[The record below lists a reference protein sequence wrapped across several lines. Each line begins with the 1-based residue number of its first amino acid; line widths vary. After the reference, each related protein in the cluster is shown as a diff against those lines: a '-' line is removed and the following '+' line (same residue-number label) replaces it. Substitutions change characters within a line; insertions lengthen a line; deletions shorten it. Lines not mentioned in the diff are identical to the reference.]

1 MKRGVGSSEAH
12 AAPLLLFLICD
23 RINTGGDIMTDIL
36 IVEDDKELAGLLTD
50 FLRDEGY
57 TVTAVE
63 SGERALELFEKYGAR
78 LVVLDINLPD
88 VNGFAVCSKLRENA
102 DTPILIV
109 SARTDKEDKLNGLD
123 LGADDYI
130 EKPYDIDILIAKI
143 KGIFKRRYQQEILS
157 ADGVTLN
164 LADRT
169 ATIDGKAAELPA
181 KEFDLLVLFLEN
193 QGKALKK
200 EYLFSTVWGS
210 DSDSEL
216 QTLHVHIN
224 RLRQKL
230 GDAPKNAKRLLT
242 VWGVGYKFI

>member
-1 MKRGVGSSEAH
+1 MKYCRRYEIIVVG
-12 AAPLLLFLICD
+12 D
-23 RINTGGDIMTDIL
+23 DIMTDIL
-36 IVEDDKELAGLLTD
+36 IVEDDKELAGLMTA
-50 FLRDEGY
+50 FLRTEGY
-57 TVTAVE
+57 IVSAVE
-63 SGERALELFEKYGAR
+63 SGERALELFDRYGAR

-88 VNGFAVCSKLRENA
+88 VNGFAVCSKLRENT

-130 EKPYDIDILIAKI
+130 EKPYDIDILLAKI
-143 KGIFKRRYQQEILS
+143 KGIFKRRYQRQILS
-157 ADGVTLN
+157 ASGVTLN
-164 LADRT
+164 LADRS
-169 ATIDGKAAELPA
+169 AEIDGKPAELTA
-181 KEFDLLVLFLEN
+181 KEFDLLTLLIEN

-230 GDAPKNAKRLLT
+230 GEDPKNAKRLLT
-242 VWGVGYKFI
+242 VWGVGYKFV

>member
-1 MKRGVGSSEAH
+1 MKYCRRYDIIVVG
-12 AAPLLLFLICD
+12 D
-23 RINTGGDIMTDIL
+23 DIMTDIL
-36 IVEDDKELAGLLTD
+36 IVEDDKELAGLMTD
-50 FLRDEGY
+50 FLRTEGY
-57 TVTAVE
+57 IVSAVE
-63 SGERALELFEKYGAR
+63 SGERAVELFDRYGAR

-88 VNGFAVCSKLRENA
+88 VNGFAVCSKLRENT

-130 EKPYDIDILIAKI
+130 EKPYDIDILLAKI
-143 KGIFKRRYQQEILS
+143 KGIFKRRYQRNMLS
-157 ADGVTLN
+157 ASGVTLN
-164 LADRT
+164 LANKT
-169 ATIDGKAAELPA
+169 ADIDGKPAELTA
-181 KEFDLLVLFLEN
+181 KEFDLLALLIEN

-230 GDAPKNAKRLLT
+230 GDNPKNAKRLLT
-242 VWGVGYKFI
+242 VWGVGYKFV

>member
-1 MKRGVGSSEAH
+1 
-12 AAPLLLFLICD
+12 
-23 RINTGGDIMTDIL
+23 MTDIL
-36 IVEDDKELAGLLTD
+36 IVEDDKELADLLTD

-63 SGERALELFEKYGAR
+63 SGGRALELFEKYGAK

-88 VNGFAVCSKLRENA
+88 VNGFAVCSRLRENA

-143 KGIFKRRYQQEILS
+143 KGIFKRRYQHEILS

-164 LADRT
+164 LAERT
-169 ATIDGKAAELPA
+169 AIVDGVDTELPA
-181 KEFDLLVLFLEN
+181 KEFDLLALLMEN

-200 EYLFSTVWGS
+200 EYLFSSVWGS

-230 GDAPKNAKRLLT
+230 GDDPKNAKRLLT
-242 VWGVGYKFI
+242 VWGVGYKFV

>member
-1 MKRGVGSSEAH
+1 MQKVEKCGIIGW
-12 AAPLLLFLICD
+12 
-23 RINTGGDIMTDIL
+23 GDDTVTDIL
-36 IVEDDKELAGLLTD
+36 IVEDNKELSKLLTD
-50 FLRDEGY
+50 FLRAEGY
-57 TVTAVE
+57 TVSAVD
-63 SGERALELFEKYGAR
+63 SGERALQLFERYGAR

-102 DTPILIV
+102 DTPIIIV
-109 SARTDKEDKLNGLD
+109 SCRTEKEDKLNGFD

-143 KGIFKRRYQQEILS
+143 KGIFKRRYQRDMLS
-157 ADGVTLN
+157 ADGVVLN

-169 ATIDGKAAELPA
+169 ASIDGSPAELTA
-181 KEFDLLVLFLEN
+181 KEFDLLALLIEN
-193 QGKALKK
+193 KDKALKK
-200 EYLFSTVWGS
+200 EYLFNTVWGS

-230 GDAPKNAKRLLT
+230 GDDPKNAKRLLT
-242 VWGVGYKFI
+242 VWGVGYKFV

>member
-1 MKRGVGSSEAH
+1 
-12 AAPLLLFLICD
+12 
-23 RINTGGDIMTDIL
+23 MTDIL
-36 IVEDDKELAGLLTD
+36 IVEDDKELSTLLTD
-50 FLRDEGY
+50 FLRAEGY
-57 TVTAVE
+57 TVSAVD
-63 SGERALELFEKYGAR
+63 SGERAVQLFERYGAR

-88 VNGFAVCSKLRENA
+88 ISGFAVCSKLRENT

-109 SARTDKEDKLNGLD
+109 SARTGKEDKLGGLG

-143 KGIFKRRYQQEILS
+143 KGIFKRRYQRDMLTAE
-157 ADGVTLN
+157 GVSLN

-169 ATIDGKAAELPA
+169 AVIDGKQVELPA
-181 KEFDLLVLFLEN
+181 KEFDLLALLIEN
-193 QGKALKK
+193 KGKALKK
-200 EYLFSTVWGS
+200 EYLFNTVWGS

-230 GDAPKNAKRLLT
+230 GDDPKNAKRLLT
-242 VWGVGYKFI
+242 VWGVGYKFV

>member
-1 MKRGVGSSEAH
+1 
-12 AAPLLLFLICD
+12 
-23 RINTGGDIMTDIL
+23 MTDIL
-36 IVEDDKELAGLLTD
+36 IVEDDKELQILLTD
-50 FLRDEGY
+50 FLRTEGY
-57 TVTAVE
+57 TVSAVE
-63 SGERALELFEKYGAR
+63 SGERAVQLFERYGAR

-88 VNGFAVCSKLRENA
+88 MNGFAVCSKLRENA

-130 EKPYDIDILIAKI
+130 EKPYDIDILLAKI
-143 KGIFKRRYQQEILS
+143 KGIFKRRYQRNMLS
-157 ADGVTLN
+157 ASGVTLN
-164 LADRT
+164 LANKTVD
-169 ATIDGKAAELPA
+169 IDGKPAELTA
-181 KEFDLLVLFLEN
+181 KEFDLLALLIEN

-216 QTLHVHIN
+216 QILHVHIN

-230 GDAPKNAKRLLT
+230 GDDPKNAKRLLT
-242 VWGVGYKFI
+242 VWGVGYKFV

>member
-1 MKRGVGSSEAH
+1 MKYCHRYDIIVVG
-12 AAPLLLFLICD
+12 D
-23 RINTGGDIMTDIL
+23 DIMTDIL
-36 IVEDDKELAGLLTD
+36 IVEDDKELAGLMTD
-50 FLRDEGY
+50 FLRTEGY
-57 TVTAVE
+57 IVSAVE
-63 SGERALELFEKYGAR
+63 SGERAVELFDRYGAR

-88 VNGFAVCSKLRENA
+88 VNGFAVCSKLRENT

-130 EKPYDIDILIAKI
+130 EKPYDIDILLAKI
-143 KGIFKRRYQQEILS
+143 KGIFKRRYQRQILS
-157 ADGVTLN
+157 ASGVTLN
-164 LADRT
+164 LADKS
-169 ATIDGKAAELPA
+169 AEIDGKPAELTA
-181 KEFDLLVLFLEN
+181 KEFDLLTLLIEN

-224 RLRQKL
+224 RVRQKL
-230 GDAPKNAKRLLT
+230 GEDPKNAKRLLT
-242 VWGVGYKFI
+242 VWGVGYKFV

>member
-1 MKRGVGSSEAH
+1 
-12 AAPLLLFLICD
+12 
-23 RINTGGDIMTDIL
+23 MTDIL
-36 IVEDDKELAGLLTD
+36 IVEDDKELADLLTD
-50 FLRDEGY
+50 FLRAEGY
-57 TVTAVE
+57 IVSAVD
-63 SGERALELFEKYGAR
+63 SGEKAIHFFERYGAR
-78 LVVLDINLPD
+78 LVVLDIALPD

-109 SARTDKEDKLNGLD
+109 SARTDKEDKLNGFD

-143 KGIFKRRYQQEILS
+143 KGIFKRRYQREILS
-157 ADGVTLN
+157 ANGVSLN
-164 LADRT
+164 LVTRT
-169 ATIDGKAAELPA
+169 ALIDGESVILPA
-181 KEFDLLVLFLEN
+181 KEFDLLALLIEN

-200 EYLFSTVWGS
+200 EYLFNTVWGS

-230 GDAPKNAKRLLT
+230 GDDPKNAKRLLT
-242 VWGVGYKFI
+242 VWGVGYKFV

>member
-1 MKRGVGSSEAH
+1 MKYCRRYDIIVVG
-12 AAPLLLFLICD
+12 D
-23 RINTGGDIMTDIL
+23 DIMTDIL
-36 IVEDDKELAGLLTD
+36 IVEDDKELAGLMTD
-50 FLRDEGY
+50 FLRTEGY
-57 TVTAVE
+57 IVSAVE
-63 SGERALELFEKYGAR
+63 SGERAVELFDRYGAR

-88 VNGFAVCSKLRENA
+88 VKGFAVCSKLRENT

-130 EKPYDIDILIAKI
+130 EKPYDIDILLAKI
-143 KGIFKRRYQQEILS
+143 KGIFKRRYQRQILS
-157 ADGVTLN
+157 ASGVTLN
-164 LADRT
+164 LAGKS
-169 ATIDGKAAELPA
+169 AEIDGKPVELTA
-181 KEFDLLVLFLEN
+181 KEFDLLTLLIEN

-230 GDAPKNAKRLLT
+230 GEDPKNAKRLLT
-242 VWGVGYKFI
+242 VWGVGYKFV